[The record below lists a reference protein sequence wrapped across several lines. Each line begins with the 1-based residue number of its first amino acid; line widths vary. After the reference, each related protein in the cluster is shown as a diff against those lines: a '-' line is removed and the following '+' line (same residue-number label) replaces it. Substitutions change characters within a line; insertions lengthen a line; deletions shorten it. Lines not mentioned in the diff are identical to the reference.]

1 MKNWIFFTNYL
12 FHIKKLLYLCTMEKY
27 ILNIECEHPVI
38 IYNRRLS
45 ELIGLGYKHFI
56 DVNISTNLIPVSR
69 LYATYSP
76 LISHYENVF
85 TGRIGYRC
93 DFVENR
99 DEWFRVY
106 SLSYDKIK
114 NIYLIN
120 QTTGET
126 EPVFV
131 LVPCNHCETCRKKKV
146 ESYRRRLLLE
156 SCNYSEEP
164 FFITLTI
171 DPAHYPTNPY
181 SRPVITDM
189 IQRFHKRLRR
199 YLSYRGYS
207 TNYKYFFVSE
217 YGSRFGRLHFHGVIY
232 GIHRDLYDPIPN
244 IWSDKDKFNYISKF
258 SHIIRN
264 VWKLGFSRTDYC
276 IDSTGAY
283 AMKYIGKS
291 SKKKTYNW
299 HSNNL
304 SLDIINLH
312 KDEIQK
318 NSHLQDFP
326 IMIRKLSRSTGQY
339 ILTPYYFPIDRYFI
353 NKCYPSYKVSL
364 SVEFRRMLI
373 SCYYDIKKLDE
384 MKIDN
389 KEYTAL
395 RAHFLDYY
403 DIPIDLLK
411 LKEMD
416 MKYFYLLPFVSQ
428 EFRFN
433 KVLEHFI
440 ETYDELSKHKDNDLS
455 FDYVSYCDDLHEK
468 HLAFSNLKEYDLN
481 IMRKKSREYFAKLYN
496 KENDLQ

>member
-1 MKNWIFFTNYL
+1 MK
-12 FHIKKLLYLCTMEKY
+12 EY

-45 ELIGLGYKHFI
+45 ELIGLGYNHFV
-56 DVNISTNLIPVSR
+56 DANFSTDLCPVSR

-76 LISHYENVF
+76 LISHYENSI
-85 TGRIGYRC
+85 TGRYGFRQ
-93 DFVENR
+93 DFIKNR

-106 SLSYDKIK
+106 NLSYDSIK

-126 EPVFV
+126 EPVFI

-171 DPAHYPTNPY
+171 DPKHYPSDPY
-181 SRPVITDM
+181 SRSVVTDM
-189 IQRFHKRLRR
+189 IQRFNKRLRR

-217 YGSRFGRLHFHGVIY
+217 YGSKFGRLHFHGIIY
-232 GIHRDLYDPIPN
+232 GIHIDLYDPVAN
-244 IWSDKDKFNYISKF
+244 VWSDNNTVRYISKF

-276 IDSTGAY
+276 VDSTGAY

-291 SKKKTYNW
+291 SKKKTYSW
-299 HSNNL
+299 HSNKL
-304 SLDIINLH
+304 AFDVINLH
-312 KDEIQK
+312 KKEIQK
-318 NSHLQDFP
+318 NAHLQDFP
-326 IMIRKLSRSTGQY
+326 ILIRKYSRSSNQY
-339 ILTPYYFPIDRYFI
+339 SLIPYYFPIDRYFI
-353 NKCYPSYKVSL
+353 RCCYPSYKMSL
-364 SVEFRRMLI
+364 SVEFRRLLI
-373 SCYYDIKKLDE
+373 SCYYDIKKLDN

-389 KEYTAL
+389 KEYIAL
-395 RAHFLDYY
+395 RSHFLDCY

-416 MKYFYLLPFVSQ
+416 LRYFYKLPFVSHSLS
-428 EFRFN
+428 FD
-433 KVLEHFI
+433 KVLDHFI
-440 ETYDELSKHKDNDLS
+440 ETYDALAKHKDNNLS
-455 FDYVSYCDDLHEK
+455 FDYVAYCDDLHEK
-468 HLAFSNLKEYDLN
+468 HMAFSNMKEYDLN
-481 IMRKKSREYFAKLYN
+481 IMREKSREYFSKLYN